1 MTRPIKQIGDEIR
14 ELTDAELVIF
24 YENAAKDGEQNAPTI
39 VEEEDN
45 DAPVA
50 DSSSGPDPH

>member
-1 MTRPIKQIGDEIR
+1 MKPNIQIDNVVREMTDE
-14 ELTDAELVIF
+14 E
-24 YENAAKDGEQNAPTI
+24 YETLLASGWTPGEQNAPTI

-50 DSSSGPDPH
+50 DSSSGPSAD